1 MTNSLINISKV
12 LADKSANTNLTSN
25 LKLDGEVVK
34 SLNYEIMFGL
44 VIGEVEKLIILNKGN
59 KTIDQFHKD
68 ILLKL
73 NYAVSKLIP
82 KTNYHVLGGH

>member
-73 NYAVSKLIP
+73 KYAVSRLIP
-82 KTNYHVLGGH
+82 TE

>member
-82 KTNYHVLGGH
+82 QY

>member
-73 NYAVSKLIP
+73 NYAVSRLIP
-82 KTNYHVLGGH
+82 KD

>member
-25 LKLDGEVVK
+25 LNLNGEVVK
-34 SLNYEIMFGL
+34 SLNYEIMYKL
-44 VIGEVEKLIILNKGN
+44 LEGEVEKLILLNKGN
-59 KTIDQFHKD
+59 RTIDQFHKD

-73 NYAVSKLIP
+73 NYAVSRLIP
-82 KTNYHVLGGH
+82 TE

>member
-82 KTNYHVLGGH
+82 KD

>member
-82 KTNYHVLGGH
+82 QE

>member
-25 LKLDGEVVK
+25 LKLDGEVIK

-82 KTNYHVLGGH
+82 TE

>member
-12 LADKSANTNLTSN
+12 LAEKSANTNLTSN

-73 NYAVSKLIP
+73 NYAVSRLIP
-82 KTNYHVLGGH
+82 KE

>member
-12 LADKSANTNLTSN
+12 LADKSANTNITSN

-82 KTNYHVLGGH
+82 QD

>member
-1 MTNSLINISKV
+1 MTNSLSLINISKV

-73 NYAVSKLIP
+73 KYAVSRLIP
-82 KTNYHVLGGH
+82 TE

>member
-82 KTNYHVLGGH
+82 TE

>member
-34 SLNYEIMFGL
+34 SLNYEIMYKL
-44 VIGEVEKLIILNKGN
+44 LEGEVEKLILLNKGN
-59 KTIDQFHKD
+59 RTIDQFHKD
-68 ILLKL
+68 VLLKL
-73 NYAVSKLIP
+73 NYAVSRLIP
-82 KTNYHVLGGH
+82 TE

>member
-73 NYAVSKLIP
+73 NYAVSRLIP
-82 KTNYHVLGGH
+82 QD

>member
-44 VIGEVEKLIILNKGN
+44 VIGEVEKLIILNRGN
-59 KTIDQFHKD
+59 KTIDQFHID

-82 KTNYHVLGGH
+82 TE

>member
-34 SLNYEIMFGL
+34 YLNYEIMFGL

-82 KTNYHVLGGH
+82 QD

>member
-82 KTNYHVLGGH
+82 KE

>member
-34 SLNYEIMFGL
+34 TLNYEIMFGL

-82 KTNYHVLGGH
+82 TE

>member
-1 MTNSLINISKV
+1 MTNSLVNISKV

-82 KTNYHVLGGH
+82 TE

>member
-82 KTNYHVLGGH
+82 HRLSTTY

>member
-12 LADKSANTNLTSN
+12 LAEKSANTNLTSN

-73 NYAVSKLIP
+73 NYAVSRLIP
-82 KTNYHVLGGH
+82 TE

>member
-1 MTNSLINISKV
+1 MTNSFSLINISKV

-73 NYAVSKLIP
+73 HYAVSRLIP
-82 KTNYHVLGGH
+82 KE

>member
-1 MTNSLINISKV
+1 MTNSLSLINISKV

-73 NYAVSKLIP
+73 NYAVSRLIP
-82 KTNYHVLGGH
+82 TE

>member
-82 KTNYHVLGGH
+82 TRLITTY

>member
-82 KTNYHVLGGH
+82 HRISTTY

>member
-1 MTNSLINISKV
+1 MTNRLINISKV

-73 NYAVSKLIP
+73 NYAVSRLIP
-82 KTNYHVLGGH
+82 TE

>member
-25 LKLDGEVVK
+25 HKLDGEVVK

-82 KTNYHVLGGH
+82 QD

>member
-73 NYAVSKLIP
+73 NYAVSNLI
-82 KTNYHVLGGH
+82 LQD

>member
-1 MTNSLINISKV
+1 MTNSFSLINISKV

-73 NYAVSKLIP
+73 NYAVSRLIP
-82 KTNYHVLGGH
+82 TE

>member
-12 LADKSANTNLTSN
+12 LADKSANTNLTYN

-82 KTNYHVLGGH
+82 TE

>member
-25 LKLDGEVVK
+25 IKLDGEVIK

-73 NYAVSKLIP
+73 NYAVSRLIP
-82 KTNYHVLGGH
+82 TE

>member
-73 NYAVSKLIP
+73 NYAVSRLIP
-82 KTNYHVLGGH
+82 TE

>member
-12 LADKSANTNLTSN
+12 LADNSANTNLTSN

-73 NYAVSKLIP
+73 NYAVSRLIP
-82 KTNYHVLGGH
+82 TE

>member
-44 VIGEVEKLIILNKGN
+44 VIVIGEVEKLIILNKGN

-73 NYAVSKLIP
+73 KYAVSRLIP
-82 KTNYHVLGGH
+82 TE

>member
-12 LADKSANTNLTSN
+12 LADKSANINLTSN

-82 KTNYHVLGGH
+82 TE

>member
-82 KTNYHVLGGH
+82 TD

>member
-12 LADKSANTNLTSN
+12 LADKSANANLTSN

-59 KTIDQFHKD
+59 RTIDQFHKD

-73 NYAVSKLIP
+73 NYAVSRLIP
-82 KTNYHVLGGH
+82 TE